1 MDEVAARSYVG
12 AHQHGRHLGGHASV
26 LDLYAL
32 QYAVFRVQGRL
43 PELLRVHLTETL
55 EALEVIGAGLM
66 LLLILRERRLVIEV
80 LGRFLLA
87 VRNRLVERRH
97 RHEDMS
103 LTDEVRHEAVQEGQQ
118 QGVDVGAID
127 IRIRHQ
133 DDLVVTQ
140 LRDVEVVA
148 VALGEAA
155 AEGVDHGLDL
165 RVRED
170 LIHRRLLDVQDLTTK
185 RQDRLGLTVTA
196 GLRRAARR
204 ITLDDEDLALLRVL
218 RDAVREL
225 AIRIKAVLRLAQHV
239 RLRLF
244 LGATDLRGL
253 LRTADDGLHHLDVSI
268 EVVLQ
273 LRIDDALHIL
283 RGIRTR
289 ELRLR
294 LALEDRVRELD
305 GDDCGHTI
313 TGIRTGEVRILLLQD
328 PELACVAVD
337 ELRELRLEAHDM
349 RAPLLGEDVITEAED
364 VLLEIITELDT
375 ALEGRSLALP
385 AEVDLRGH
393 RLAVLI
399 ELLYEGDDAL
409 RLMVF
414 DRLWQLSTLIRIVD
428 RQLRVKIRGLM
439 QAGLQPLLLET
450 CLLEDL
456 RIRDE
461 ADLRTGLL
469 RLSDHRKKPVHE
481 LRRRL
486 TALVGVLIDLSAL
499 IDPHAHHL

>member
-1 MDEVAARSYVG
+1 
-12 AHQHGRHLGGHASV
+12 
-26 LDLYAL
+26 
-32 QYAVFRVQGRL
+32 
-43 PELLRVHLTETL
+43 
-55 EALEVIGAGLM
+55 M
-66 LLLILRERRLVIEV
+66 LLLILRERRLVVEV

-97 RHEDMS
+97 RHVDMS
-103 LTDEVRHEAVQEGQQ
+103 LADEVRHEAVQEGQQ
-118 QGVDVGAID
+118 QGVDVRAVDVG
-127 IRIRHQ
+127 IRHQ
-133 DDLVVTQ
+133 DDLVVAQ

-165 RVRED
+165 CVRED
-170 LIHRRLLDVQDLTTK
+170 LIHRRLLDVQDLTTE
-185 RQDRLGLTVTA
+185 REDRLGLTVTA

-218 RDAVREL
+218 RDAVREFSV
-225 AIRIKAVLRLAQHV
+225 RIEAVLRLAQHV
-239 RLRLF
+239 RLRL
-244 LGATDLRGL
+244 LLSATDLRGL
-253 LRTADDGLHHLDVSI
+253 LGTADDGLHHLDITI
-268 EVVLQ
+268 EVMLQ

-305 GDDCGHTI
+305 GDDRGHTV

-328 PELACVAVD
+328 PELAGVAVD
-337 ELRELRLEAHDM
+337 ELCELRLEAHDV
-349 RAPLLGEDVITEAED
+349 RTTLLGEDIITETED
-364 VLLEIITELDT
+364 VFLEIITELDT
-375 ALEGRSLALP
+375 ALEGRTLALS

-409 RLMVF
+409 RLMVL
-414 DRLWQLSTLIRIVD
+414 DRLRHLAALIRIVD
-428 RQLRVKIRGLM
+428 RQLRVEIRGLVK
-439 QAGLQPLLLET
+439 AGLQPLLLET

-469 RLSDHRKKPVHE
+469 RLSNHRKQAVHE

-486 TALVGVLIDLSAL
+486 AALVGVLIDLSAL
-499 IDPHAHHL
+499 IDPHAHLL

>member
-1 MDEVAARSYVG
+1 
-12 AHQHGRHLGGHASV
+12 
-26 LDLYAL
+26 
-32 QYAVFRVQGRL
+32 
-43 PELLRVHLTETL
+43 
-55 EALEVIGAGLM
+55 M
-66 LLLILRERRLVIEV
+66 LLLVLRERRLVVEV
-80 LGRFLLA
+80 LRCLLLT
-87 VRNRLVERRH
+87 VWDRLVERRH
-97 RHEDMS
+97 RYVHMP
-103 LTDEVRHEAVQEGQQ
+103 LADEVRHEAVQESQK
-118 QGVDVGAID
+118 QGVDVGTID

-133 DDLVVTQ
+133 DDLVVAQ

-165 RVRED
+165 SIGKH
-170 LIHRRLLDVQDLTTK
+170 LIHRRLLDIQDLTTEW
-185 RQDRLGLTVTA
+185 QDRLGLTVTA
-196 GLRRAARR
+196 GLCRAARR
-204 ITLDDEDLALLRVL
+204 ITLDDEDLTLLRIL

-225 AIRIKAVLRLAQHV
+225 AIRIEAVLRLAQHV

-253 LRTADDGLHHLDVSI
+253 LCTADDGLHYLDVSI

-305 GDDCGHTI
+305 GDDRRHTV

-349 RAPLLGEDVITEAED
+349 RATLLGEDIITEAED

-375 ALEGRSLALP
+375 ALEGRPLALP

-399 ELLYEGDDAL
+399 ELLYEGDDTL

-414 DRLWQLSTLIRIVD
+414 DRLRQLSTLIRIVD
-428 RQLRVKIRGLM
+428 RQLRVEVRGLM
-439 QAGLQPLLLET
+439 QAGL
-450 CLLEDL
+450 
-456 RIRDE
+456 
-461 ADLRTGLL
+461 
-469 RLSDHRKKPVHE
+469 
-481 LRRRL
+481 
-486 TALVGVLIDLSAL
+486 
-499 IDPHAHHL
+499 

>member
-1 MDEVAARSYVG
+1 
-12 AHQHGRHLGGHASV
+12 
-26 LDLYAL
+26 
-32 QYAVFRVQGRL
+32 
-43 PELLRVHLTETL
+43 
-55 EALEVIGAGLM
+55 M
-66 LLLILRERRLVIEV
+66 LLLILRERRLVVEV
-80 LGRFLLA
+80 LGGFLLT
-87 VRNRLVERRH
+87 VRDRLVKRRH
-97 RHEDMS
+97 RHVDMS
-103 LTDEVRHEAVQEGQQ
+103 LADEVRHETVQECQQ
-118 QGVDVGAID
+118 QGVDVRAVDVG
-127 IRIRHQ
+127 IRHQ
-133 DDLVVTQ
+133 DDLVVAQ

-170 LIHRRLLDVQDLTTK
+170 LIHRRLLNVQDLTTK

-225 AIRIKAVLRLAQHV
+225 AVRVEAVLRLAQHV
-239 RLRLF
+239 RLRLL
-244 LGATDLRGL
+244 LGTTDLRGL
-253 LRTADDGLHHLDVSI
+253 LGTADDGLHHLDVTV
-268 EVVLQ
+268 EVMLQ

-294 LALEDRVRELD
+294 LTLEDRVRELD
-305 GDDCGHTI
+305 GDDRGHTV

-328 PELACVAVD
+328 PELARVAVD
-337 ELRELRLEAHDM
+337 ELRELRLEAHDV
-349 RAPLLGEDVITEAED
+349 RTTLLGEDIITETED
-364 VLLEIITELDT
+364 VFLEIITELDT
-375 ALEGRSLALP
+375 ALEGRPLTLP

-399 ELLYEGDDAL
+399 ELLYEGDDAF
-409 RLMVF
+409 RLMIL
-414 DRLWQLSTLIRIVD
+414 DRLRHLAALIRIVD
-428 RQLRVKIRGLM
+428 RQLRVEVGSLVK
-439 QAGLQPLLLET
+439 AGLQPLLFEAR
-450 CLLEDL
+450 LLEDL

-469 RLSDHRKKPVHE
+469 RLSNHRKQAVHE

-486 TALVGVLIDLSAL
+486 AALVGVLIDLSAL